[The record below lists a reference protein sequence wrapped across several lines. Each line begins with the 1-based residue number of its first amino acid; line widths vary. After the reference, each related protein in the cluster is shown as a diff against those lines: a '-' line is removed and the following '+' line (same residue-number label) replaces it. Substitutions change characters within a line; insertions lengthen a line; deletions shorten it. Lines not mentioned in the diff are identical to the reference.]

1 MHANLSRQA
10 CVGALEP
17 AGRVG
22 PNAVIQLA
30 HALRDMAGPDR
41 QKEVFERAGFRHLL
55 DALPAE
61 MIDEAIPAML
71 FDALWRVLPPGEA
84 SEVARDAGRRT
95 ARYILANR
103 IPRFAQVVL
112 KALPAIFA
120 APLLLK
126 AIQKSAWTF
135 AGSGVCTTEAGRPAV
150 ITIQSN
156 PLAMPDCAWHQ
167 GVFECLFGTLVSE
180 RTRVTQSECCA
191 TGHAHCRFE
200 LHY

>member
-1 MHANLSRQA
+1 MHATLSRPA
-10 CVGALEP
+10 GVEALEP

-30 HALRDMAGPDR
+30 HALGDMSGPVSQR
-41 QKEVFERAGFRHLL
+41 VVFERAGFRHLL

-71 FDALWRVLPPGEA
+71 IAALWRVVPPEEA
-84 SEVARDAGRRT
+84 AAVAREAGRRT
-95 ARYILANR
+95 AQYILANR
-103 IPRFAQVVL
+103 IPRFARVVL
-112 KALPAIFA
+112 KALPATFA

-135 AGSGVCTTEAGRPAV
+135 AGSGVCTTEPGRPAV

-167 GVFECLFGTLVSE
+167 GVFECLFGALVSK
-180 RTRVTQSECCA
+180 RTRATHSACCA
-191 TGHAHCRFE
+191 AGQAHCRFE